1 MAEGMVKWFND
12 KKGFGF
18 IENKDGPDIFVHFSQ
33 IEGGGFR
40 KLAQGDV
47 VEYEVVQGEKGPKA
61 AKVVRKK
68 NPES

>member
-1 MAEGMVKWFND
+1 MPEGMVKWFND

-18 IENKDGPDIFVHFSQ
+18 IENKGGPDIFVHFSQ

-40 KLAQGDV
+40 KLTQGDV
-47 VEYEVVQGEKGPKA
+47 VEYEIVQGEKGPKA

-68 NPES
+68 HTDS